1 MGIDNEKYCQFDIH
15 LGRLRIEYSCPNF
28 KKDDGSNLR
37 RKVTDEQ
44 IERLLKV
51 INLIRLYDREVP
63 AQVLATLF
71 YIGSHNDCHKTA
83 LEEDLNF
90 TTASSSRNTDR
101 LSKDHRLGKAGF
113 DLIVK
118 EVEEQKPRRQRLKLT
133 RKGEDLMNQIKQIL
147 YE

>member
-1 MGIDNEKYCQFDIH
+1 MD
-15 LGRLRIEYSCPNF
+15 P
-28 KKDDGSNLR
+28 NLR
-37 RKVTDEQ
+37 RKVTDEK

-90 TTASSSRNTDR
+90 TTASSSRNTDL
-101 LSKDHRLGKAGF
+101 LSKEHRLRKPGY
-113 DLIVK
+113 DLIIK
-118 EVEEQKPRRQRLKLT
+118 EVEQQAPRRQRLKLT
-133 RKGEDLMNQIKQIL
+133 RKGEDLMNQIKQLL

>member
-1 MGIDNEKYCQFDIH
+1 MV
-15 LGRLRIEYSCPNF
+15 P
-28 KKDDGSNLR
+28 NLR
-37 RKVTDEQ
+37 RSVTDEQ

-51 INLIRLYDREVP
+51 INLLRLYDREVP
-63 AQVLATLF
+63 AQVLSTLF

-90 TTASSSRNTDR
+90 TTASSSRNTDKLR
-101 LSKDHRLGKAGF
+101 KDHRLDGRLDKNGKPIVKAGF
-113 DLIVK
+113 DLITK

-133 RKGEDLMNQIKQIL
+133 RKGEDLMNQIKSIL

>member
-1 MGIDNEKYCQFDIH
+1 ME
-15 LGRLRIEYSCPNF
+15 P
-28 KKDDGSNLR
+28 NLR
-37 RKVTDEQ
+37 RKLTDDK

-71 YIGSHNDCHKTA
+71 YFGSHNDCHKTA

-90 TTASSSRNTDR
+90 TTASSSRNTDK

-118 EVEEQKPRRQRLKLT
+118 EVEEEAPRRQRLKLT
-133 RKGEDLMNQIKQIL
+133 KKGEDLMNQIKQLL

>member
-1 MGIDNEKYCQFDIH
+1 ME
-15 LGRLRIEYSCPNF
+15 P
-28 KKDDGSNLR
+28 NLR
-37 RKVTDEQ
+37 RKITDEQ

-101 LSKDHRLGKAGF
+101 LSKDHRLGKPGF
-113 DLIVK
+113 DLITK

-133 RKGEDLMNQIKQIL
+133 RKGEDLMKQIKQIL

>member
-1 MGIDNEKYCQFDIH
+1 MD
-15 LGRLRIEYSCPNF
+15 PN
-28 KKDDGSNLR
+28 LQ
-37 RKVTDEQ
+37 RKQTDEK

-51 INLIRLYDREVP
+51 INLLRLYDREVP

-90 TTASSSRNTDR
+90 TTASSSRNTDK
-101 LSKDHRLGKAGF
+101 LSKNHRLGKAGY

-118 EVEEQKPRRQRLKLT
+118 EVEEVSPHRQRLRLT
-133 RKGEDLMNQIKQIL
+133 KKGEDLMTQIKQIL
-147 YE
+147 YD

>member
-1 MGIDNEKYCQFDIH
+1 ME
-15 LGRLRIEYSCPNF
+15 P
-28 KKDDGSNLR
+28 NLR
-37 RKVTDEQ
+37 RKQTDDQ

-51 INLIRLYDREVP
+51 INLLRLYDREVP

-90 TTASSSRNTDR
+90 TTASSSRNTDK
-101 LSKDHRLGKAGF
+101 LSKDHRFNGKLDKNGKLIVKAGY

-118 EVEEQKPRRQRLKLT
+118 EVEEVSPYRQRLKLT
-133 RKGEDLMNQIKQIL
+133 KKGEDLMTQIKQIL
-147 YE
+147 YD

>member
-1 MGIDNEKYCQFDIH
+1 VQTLKRTMD
-15 LGRLRIEYSCPNF
+15 P
-28 KKDDGSNLR
+28 NLR
-37 RKVTDEQ
+37 RTVTDEQ

-101 LSKDHRLGKAGF
+101 LSKDHRLDGKLDKNGKLIVKAGF

>member
-1 MGIDNEKYCQFDIH
+1 MD
-15 LGRLRIEYSCPNF
+15 P
-28 KKDDGSNLR
+28 NLR

-113 DLIVK
+113 DLITK

-133 RKGEDLMNQIKQIL
+133 RKGEDLMKQIKQIL
-147 YE
+147 YEYSTHMGSMFRVHM

>member
-1 MGIDNEKYCQFDIH
+1 ME
-15 LGRLRIEYSCPNF
+15 P
-28 KKDDGSNLR
+28 NLR
-37 RKVTDEQ
+37 RKLTDEK

-51 INLIRLYDREVP
+51 YKLFRLYDREIP

-90 TTASSSRNTDR
+90 TTASSSRNTDK
-101 LSKDHRLGKAGF
+101 LSKNHRLGKAGY

-118 EVEEQKPRRQRLKLT
+118 ETEAVSPFRQRLKLT
-133 RKGEDLMNQIKQIL
+133 KKGEDLMNEIKSIL
-147 YE
+147 YD

>member
-1 MGIDNEKYCQFDIH
+1 MD
-15 LGRLRIEYSCPNF
+15 P
-28 KKDDGSNLR
+28 NLR
-37 RKVTDEQ
+37 RKITDEK

-90 TTASSSRNTDR
+90 TTASSSRNTDK

-113 DLIVK
+113 NLIIK
-118 EVEEQKPRRQRLKLT
+118 EVEEESPRRQRLRLT
-133 RKGEDLMNQIKQIL
+133 KKGEDLMNQIKQIL

>member
-1 MGIDNEKYCQFDIH
+1 ME
-15 LGRLRIEYSCPNF
+15 P
-28 KKDDGSNLR
+28 NLR
-37 RKVTDEQ
+37 RKLTDDK

-90 TTASSSRNTDR
+90 TTASSSRNIDK

-113 DLIVK
+113 DLIIK
-118 EVEEQKPRRQRLKLT
+118 EVEEQAPKRQRLKLT

>member
-1 MGIDNEKYCQFDIH
+1 MV
-15 LGRLRIEYSCPNF
+15 PN
-28 KKDDGSNLR
+28 LQR
-37 RKVTDEQ
+37 RVTDEK
-44 IERLLKV
+44 IRRLLKV

-101 LSKDHRLGKAGF
+101 LSKDHRLDGKLDKNGKPIVKAGF
-113 DLIVK
+113 DLITK
-118 EVEEQKPRRQRLKLT
+118 EVEEHKPRRQRLKLT

>member
-1 MGIDNEKYCQFDIH
+1 MD
-15 LGRLRIEYSCPNF
+15 P
-28 KKDDGSNLR
+28 NLR

-133 RKGEDLMNQIKQIL
+133 RKG
-147 YE
+147 

>member
-1 MGIDNEKYCQFDIH
+1 MV
-15 LGRLRIEYSCPNF
+15 PN
-28 KKDDGSNLR
+28 LQR
-37 RKVTDEQ
+37 RVTDEK
-44 IERLLKV
+44 IRRLLKV

-90 TTASSSRNTDR
+90 TTASSSRNTDK
-101 LSKDHRLGKAGF
+101 LSKDHRLGKAGL

-118 EVEEQKPRRQRLKLT
+118 ETEEEAPRRQRLKLT
-133 RKGEDLMNQIKQIL
+133 KKR
-147 YE
+147 

>member
-1 MGIDNEKYCQFDIH
+1 ME
-15 LGRLRIEYSCPNF
+15 PNLQR
-28 KKDDGSNLR
+28 KLTDD
-37 RKVTDEQ
+37 KVD
-44 IERLLKV
+44 RLLKV
-51 INLIRLYDREVP
+51 INLLRLYDGEVP

-71 YIGSHNDCHKTA
+71 YIGSHNDCHKNA

-90 TTASSSRNTDR
+90 TTASSSRNTDK

-113 DLIVK
+113 DLITK
-118 EVEEQKPRRQRLKLT
+118 EVEEQSPRRQRLKLT

>member
-1 MGIDNEKYCQFDIH
+1 MD
-15 LGRLRIEYSCPNF
+15 P
-28 KKDDGSNLR
+28 NLR
-37 RKVTDEQ
+37 RKVTDEK

-90 TTASSSRNTDR
+90 TTASSSRNTDK

-113 DLIVK
+113 NLIIK
-118 EVEEQKPRRQRLKLT
+118 EVEEESPRRQRLRLT
-133 RKGEDLMNQIKQIL
+133 KKGEDLMNQIKQIL

>member
-1 MGIDNEKYCQFDIH
+1 MD
-15 LGRLRIEYSCPNF
+15 P
-28 KKDDGSNLR
+28 NLR
-37 RKVTDEQ
+37 RSVTDEQ

-63 AQVLATLF
+63 AQVLATLL
-71 YIGSHNDCHKTA
+71 YVGSHNDCHKTA

-113 DLIVK
+113 DLITK

>member
-1 MGIDNEKYCQFDIH
+1 MRVHASQTME
-15 LGRLRIEYSCPNF
+15 P
-28 KKDDGSNLR
+28 NLR
-37 RKVTDEQ
+37 RKLTDEK

-51 INLIRLYDREVP
+51 YNLLRLYDREIP

-90 TTASSSRNTDR
+90 TTASSSRNTDK
-101 LSKDHRLGKAGF
+101 LSKHHRLGKPGY

-118 EVEEQKPRRQRLKLT
+118 DTEEVSPHRQRLKLT
-133 RKGEDLMNQIKQIL
+133 KKGEDLMQQIKQIL
-147 YE
+147 YD

>member
-1 MGIDNEKYCQFDIH
+1 MD
-15 LGRLRIEYSCPNF
+15 P
-28 KKDDGSNLR
+28 NLR
-37 RKVTDEQ
+37 RRVTDEQ

-113 DLIVK
+113 DLITK

-133 RKGEDLMNQIKQIL
+133 RKGEDLMKQIKQIL